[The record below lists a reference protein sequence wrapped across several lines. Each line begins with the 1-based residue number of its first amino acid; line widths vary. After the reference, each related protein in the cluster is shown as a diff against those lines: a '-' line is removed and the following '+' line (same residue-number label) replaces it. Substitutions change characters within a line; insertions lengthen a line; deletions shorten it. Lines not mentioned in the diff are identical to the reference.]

1 MKEIKMT
8 LFIAAIMVTMNATA
22 QLNKYNLYVPVDES
36 SQKVKDGYS
45 TEHKKIR
52 LYYIKAKPSLYK
64 EFRNMGKYTN
74 LEAAIKQS
82 KIKVE
87 ELSSGGTV
95 NTLNFRNF
103 SKDTILIS
111 MGDVV
116 KGGKQDR
123 VIEKDTLICPGQ
135 TMQLSVFC
143 VEHGRWSPA
152 NYSSGNVSPAA
163 GYTFSTYHGAI
174 DNSIRKSIV
183 KDNSQGM
190 VWQKVE
196 DYNKLNGTTTGTG
209 TYTAVTQSA
218 KYNEQIKEYKD
229 AFMKGI
235 MADSSIVG
243 ILAVTG
249 DRIIGCDIY
258 GTPQLFRNNVANVL
272 NSYISEAIYQGK
284 EVTISDATV
293 AKYLDNLLADE
304 AKQNKALE
312 NNGRS
317 LKVNGKKIKI
327 TAFDK

>member
-1 MKEIKMT
+1 MKKTKIT
-8 LFIAAIMVTMNATA
+8 LIAAAIVIAMNATA
-22 QLNKYNLYVPVDES
+22 QLNRSNLFVPVDES
-36 SQKVKDGYS
+36 SQRVKAGFS
-45 TEHKKIR
+45 SEHKNIR
-52 LYYIKAKPSLYK
+52 LYYIKARPSLYK
-64 EFRNMGKYTN
+64 EFKDMGKYTN
-74 LEAAIKQS
+74 LETAIKQS

-95 NTLNFRNF
+95 NTLNFRNS
-103 SKDTILIS
+103 SKDTILVA

-123 VIEKDTLICPGQ
+123 VVEKDTLICPGQ
-135 TMQLSVFC
+135 TMQLSVYC
-143 VEHGRWSPA
+143 VEHGRWSPSNSNA
-152 NYSSGNVSPAA
+152 GNVSVS
-163 GYTFSTYHGAI
+163 GNYGFSAYHGSI

-183 KDNSQGM
+183 KDQSQGV
-190 VWQKVE
+190 VWQKVA
-196 DYNKLNGTTTGTG
+196 DYNKFNGTTTGTG

-243 ILAVTG
+243 VLAVTG

-284 EVTISDATV
+284 GVTITDATV